1 MFELEYA
8 DAESVPAEV
17 KHLYAQTSEGRW
29 KLVSAGEIRTVQ
41 DITNVQ
47 EGLRKER
54 EDHKE
59 TRDKLRAFGNL
70 DPAEVHAKLDRIE
83 ELEAAAGGK
92 LDEEK
97 INQIVESRIK
107 SKTAPLERQVN
118 VLTEE
123 RDTALNELG
132 TFKQKDRKRTIHDN
146 IRKAATAAKVRDTA
160 LDDAL
165 LMGEMVFDID
175 DTGRVVTKD
184 GVGVT
189 PGIEASVWLSEIRNT
204 RPHWWPESQGVGATG
219 GAGGVGGSNPF
230 SHDNW
235 NLTQQGALL
244 NADRSKAEQM
254 ARAAGTTVGGP
265 RPEKK

>member
-1 MFELEYA
+1 MFETEYA
-8 DAESVPAEV
+8 DAESVPSAV
-17 KHLYAQTSEGRW
+17 KHLYKEVDGKWVLIKPS
-29 KLVSAGEIRTVQ
+29 EIRTVQ
-41 DITNVQ
+41 DIANVQ

-59 TRDKLRAFGNL
+59 TKLALRAFGDL
-70 DPAEVHAKLDRIE
+70 DPADVLSKLDRID

-107 SKTAPLERQVN
+107 AKTAPLERQLSLLV
-118 VLTEE
+118 EE
-123 RDTALNELG
+123 RDTLKGQLG
-132 TFKQKDRKRTIHDN
+132 DFQKKDKRRTIHDH

-160 LDDAL
+160 MDDAL

-175 DTGRVVTKD
+175 EAGRVVTKD
-184 GVGVT
+184 NVGIT
-189 PGIEASVWLSEIRNT
+189 PGIEPSVWLTEIKT
-204 RPHWWPESQGVGATG
+204 ARPHWWPESQGVGATG
-219 GAGGVGGSNPF
+219 GAGGAGGSNPF

-244 NADRSKAEQM
+244 STDRAKAEQM
-254 ARAAGTTVGGP
+254 ARAAGTTIGGP
-265 RPEKK
+265 RPDKK